1 MNDKRYRIIS
11 DGTPRGTKVLQPDGS
26 EMSNVVK
33 VEWEITGDS
42 PGIARVTLIG
52 VEVDVVGDEHPCASE
67 VSLDARADEVKSS
80 DGSRP

>member
-33 VEWEITGDS
+33 VEWEITGAG

-52 VEVDVVGDEHPCASE
+52 VEVDVVGDGVAAESA
-67 VSLDARADEVKSS
+67 
-80 DGSRP
+80 